1 MPFPTQASH
10 IYFSIQKLFL
20 TSFNTPSVAEYDE
33 EASDAHLS
41 GEADDALIEAAE
53 PWRILKVGLLVK
65 EVGRLDRLFE
75 DAVRLVV
82 EKDRCNT
89 ALLQHGLSIDYVR
102 ACLLTSQLSQTGFI
116 KESSTRKNT
125 YDLLFSK
132 ADMEAQLS
140 DLNKRGI

>member
-1 MPFPTQASH
+1 M
-10 IYFSIQKLFL
+10 
-20 TSFNTPSVAEYDE
+20 
-33 EASDAHLS
+33 S

-102 ACLLTSQLSQTGFI
+102 ACLLTSQLSQTGCI

-132 ADMEAQLS
+132 ADMEARLS

>member
-33 EASDAHLS
+33 EASDVHLS

-65 EVGRLDRLFE
+65 EVGHLDRLFE

-89 ALLQHGLSIDYVR
+89 ALLQQGLSIDYVR

-132 ADMEAQLS
+132 ADMEARLS

>member
-1 MPFPTQASH
+1 
-10 IYFSIQKLFL
+10 LFL

-65 EVGRLDRLFE
+65 EVGRPDRLFE
-75 DAVRLVV
+75 NAVRLVV

-89 ALLQHGLSIDYVR
+89 ALLQRGLSIDYVR

-132 ADMEAQLS
+132 ADMEARLS
-140 DLNKRGI
+140 DLNKRVV